1 LRRFQ
6 EGKTGS
12 DTSQTVGATVSGCP
26 SYIQLADG
34 EKMNNEIVNILKKL
48 KTEFEKL
55 YQSRLVTL
63 ILFGSQARGD
73 AESGSDI
80 DVLVVLKGTVQVGTE
95 VKRTGQIIAD
105 LSLQHD
111 EVINCIFM
119 EEDYFLNRQG
129 PLLRNIRK
137 EGILL

>member
-1 LRRFQ
+1 
-6 EGKTGS
+6 
-12 DTSQTVGATVSGCP
+12 
-26 SYIQLADG
+26 
-34 EKMNNEIVNILKKL
+34 MNNEIVNILKKL

>member
-1 LRRFQ
+1 
-6 EGKTGS
+6 
-12 DTSQTVGATVSGCP
+12 
-26 SYIQLADG
+26 
-34 EKMNNEIVNILKKL
+34 MNDEIVDILKKL
-48 KTEFEKL
+48 KSEFEKL
-55 YQSRLVTL
+55 YQNRLVTL

-80 DVLVVLKGTVQVGTE
+80 DVLVVLKGTVKVGTE

-119 EEDYFLNRQG
+119 GEDYFINRQG